1 MLLQST
7 LKQNIPRHNKRTWKI
22 DTTMSSSQYPHLT
35 ALRSLCLLFVVMNGL
50 HHHQIDKDQFKG
62 LLKKCLEKA
71 YDVSGAKAEA
81 EVVTTS
87 Y

>member
-1 MLLQST
+1 
-7 LKQNIPRHNKRTWKI
+7 
-22 DTTMSSSQYPHLT
+22 
-35 ALRSLCLLFVVMNGL
+35 MNGL